1 MRVGEIISRI
11 GDAVKIRIFINSVV
25 LSLIVDILMVLFTFL
40 FMFSLHWR
48 LTLYL
53 LLFIPIYAI
62 VYWLTNRFNK
72 KTERKLMEKAADLE
86 SQLVES
92 LNSIKTIK
100 HFGLESFTNTKT
112 EVRFIQLLKTTYR
125 SALNE
130 VFSTSS
136 AQILS
141 QLFSIVLLWMGSFY
155 VMRQEITIGELLS
168 FYAVV
173 NYFTGPVGRLIGA
186 NVQIQN
192 ALIASDRLFEIMD
205 LEDATE
211 EQTVPLSNIQ
221 LGDIVFKGVAFRYG
235 TRKEVFQDF
244 SACIQQ
250 GKVTAIVG
258 ESGSGKSTLV
268 ALLQKLYPVT
278 GGNIYIG
285 EQNLKYLTEESL
297 KQYISVVPQHI
308 DLFAGNVIDNIAVGG
323 FVPNMERIVD
333 ICNSIGILNF
343 IEQLPSGFHTYLG
356 EHGAA
361 LSGGEKQR
369 IAIARALY
377 QQPEIL
383 ILDEATSS
391 LDSQSEQYIK
401 KTVQALKKK
410 KKTILLIAH
419 RLSTVIDA
427 DQILVLKK
435 GKVVAS
441 GTHKTLLR
449 EKGSTVHFGNN
460 NDRVKQG
467 T

>member
-53 LLFIPIYAI
+53 LLFILIYAI

-308 DLFAGNVIDNIAVGG
+308 DLFAGNVIDNIAVGE

-449 EKGSTVHFGNN
+449 E
-460 NDRVKQG
+460 QG
-467 T
+467 LYRTLWEQQRPS

>member
-1 MRVGEIISRI
+1 
-11 GDAVKIRIFINSVV
+11 
-25 LSLIVDILMVLFTFL
+25 
-40 FMFSLHWR
+40 
-48 LTLYL
+48 
-53 LLFIPIYAI
+53 
-62 VYWLTNRFNK
+62 
-72 KTERKLMEKAADLE
+72 
-86 SQLVES
+86 
-92 LNSIKTIK
+92 
-100 HFGLESFTNTKT
+100 
-112 EVRFIQLLKTTYR
+112 
-125 SALNE
+125 
-130 VFSTSS
+130 
-136 AQILS
+136 
-141 QLFSIVLLWMGSFY
+141 MGSFY

-308 DLFAGNVIDNIAVGG
+308 DLFAGNVIDNIAVGE

-343 IEQLPSGFHTYLG
+343 IEQLPSGFQTYLG

-361 LSGGEKQR
+361 LSGGEKQC

-441 GTHKTLLR
+441 GTHKTLS
-449 EKGSTVHFGNN
+449 K
-460 NDRVKQG
+460 
-467 T
+467 

>member
-1 MRVGEIISRI
+1 MKKQLFPKEFLSHSFEVHQFQHGKKSQRI
-11 GDAVKIRIFINSVV
+11 YWV
-25 LSLIVDILMVLFTFL
+25 ILLFLVAVLF
-40 FMFSLHWR
+40 SLP
-48 LTLYL
+48 L
-53 LLFIPIYAI
+53 IKVN
-62 VYWLTNRFNK
+62 VYTTVRGMIKPKEERF
-72 KTERKLMEKAADLE
+72 
-86 SQLVES
+86 
-92 LNSIKTIK
+92 
-100 HFGLESFTNTKT
+100 
-112 EVRFIQLLKTTYR
+112 
-125 SALNE
+125 
-130 VFSTSS
+130 
-136 AQILS
+136 
-141 QLFSIVLLWMGSFY
+141 VL
-155 VMRQEITIGELLS
+155 RT
-168 FYAVV
+168 
-173 NYFTGPVGRLIGA
+173 

-192 ALIASDRLFEIMD
+192 ALITSDRLFEIMD

-258 ESGSGKSTLV
+258 ESGSGKSTFV
-268 ALLQKLYPVT
+268 ALLQKLYPVA

-308 DLFAGNVIDNIAVGG
+308 DLFAGNVIDNIAVGE

-343 IEQLPSGFHTYLG
+343 IEQLPNGFHTYLG

-391 LDSQSEQYIK
+391 LDSQYEQYIK

-441 GTHKTLLR
+441 GTHKTLLKEPGLYR
-449 EKGSTVHFGNN
+449 ILWEQQRPT
-460 NDRVKQG
+460 
-467 T
+467 